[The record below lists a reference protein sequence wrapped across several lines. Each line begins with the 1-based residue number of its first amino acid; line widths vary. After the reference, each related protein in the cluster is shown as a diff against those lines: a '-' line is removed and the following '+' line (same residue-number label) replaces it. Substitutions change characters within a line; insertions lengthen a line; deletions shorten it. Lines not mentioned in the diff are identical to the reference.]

1 MLLEEGKI
9 CTVIAKCKAVEK
21 MKKVSVEFERFVFV
35 FLNERR
41 LGDPK

>member
-9 CTVIAKCKAVEK
+9 YTVIAKYKAVEK
-21 MKKVSVEFERFVFV
+21 MKKISVEFKRFVFV